1 MEITQ
6 FNNLIV
12 FLINDIQEK
21 PLFYVTMVLSILGAK
36 WAAAKTNGLRGAG
49 FLVWIASNGYI
60 GYSFLLEHNIP
71 MIITYILYE
80 YYNIKGV
87 YNNWIY
93 KHDFNK

>member
-6 FNNLIV
+6 LNTLIQFV
-12 FLINDIQEK
+12 ITDIQEK
-21 PLFYVTMVLSILGAK
+21 PLFYITMILSILGAK
-36 WAAAKTNGLRGAG
+36 WAAAKTSKLRGAG
-49 FLVWIASNGYI
+49 FLVWIFSNGYI
-60 GYSFLLEHNIP
+60 GYSFLIENNIP

-93 KHDFNK
+93 KYDSN